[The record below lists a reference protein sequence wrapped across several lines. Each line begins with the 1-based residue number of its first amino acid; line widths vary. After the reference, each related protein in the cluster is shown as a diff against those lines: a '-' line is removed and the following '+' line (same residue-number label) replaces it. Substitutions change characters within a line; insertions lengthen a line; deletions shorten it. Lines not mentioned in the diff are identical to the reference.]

1 MRSAAV
7 TIGLLALRAAGLGAQ
22 AKAWVEPKPPCD
34 IKPGFFRLN
43 SAIVD
48 LQHAVQQPQMRD
60 HLLGQAQDVLVRT
73 IRDDKQD
80 KNPAAWY
87 YLGRYYVEQGDAVGA
102 DTAFARA
109 AALAPQCKADIAS
122 YTAPLAQATLNQG
135 LTLWQA
141 GNKDSG
147 AILLR
152 RAYAADSTQVKAL
165 FQLGLLYIDSNQ
177 LDSASAVLRRA
188 AQIAAGDTAYSEA
201 RRDALLTV
209 ARMSMRAVQSDPAVQ
224 KWQHTRYS
232 RDSLAPYLASDS
244 SVLARMQASSA
255 SRRARGARL
264 SPTDQQS
271 FSHDS
276 AARADAV
283 SRDRAVRD
291 ATQPQAATDS
301 TAAQVVFQP
310 AIASYQE
317 LVAAYPSNA
326 EAAGS
331 LASIYVQAGRRSE
344 AITVFDGL
352 FAHAGDLSASDLYDL
367 GQRLVS
373 SRLWAPGIKAYA
385 LALERN
391 PYHRNALSEL
401 GSAYVETK
409 DGTNAV
415 ATLQRLVVLDPM
427 NRMALH
433 LMGQAWD
440 LRGQTDSARKYT
452 VASDSLSV
460 DITIA
465 SMVPD
470 SSGITLTGVATNA
483 GSAAAKTMH
492 LTVDFLDAKGTVL
505 ATQGV
510 DIPAVPAGGSQQFQ
524 AHAAAKGAV
533 GWRYRAA

>member
-7 TIGLLALRAAGLGAQ
+7 TIGLLAVGALGLGAQ
-22 AKAWVEPKPPCD
+22 ARDWVGPRPPCTL
-34 IKPGFFRLN
+34 PSYFRLN

-48 LQHAVQQPQMRD
+48 LQHATQQPQMRD
-60 HLLGQAQDVLVRT
+60 HLLGQAQEVLVRT

-80 KNPAAWY
+80 KNPGAWY
-87 YLGRYYVEQGDAVGA
+87 YLGRYYVEQGDASGA
-102 DTAFARA
+102 DTAFAKA
-109 AALAPQCKADIAS
+109 AALAPQCKQDIAS
-122 YTAPLAQATLNQG
+122 YMTPLAQATLNQG

-147 AILLR
+147 AVLLR
-152 RAYAADSTQVKAL
+152 RAYAVDSTQLRAL
-165 FQLGLLYIDSNQ
+165 FQLGLLYIDGNQ
-177 LDSASAVLRRA
+177 LDSATAVLRRA
-188 AQIAAGDTAYSEA
+188 AQASAGDTAYNEA

-209 ARMSMRAVQSDPAVQ
+209 ARISARGVQSDPAVQ

-244 SVLARMQASSA
+244 TVLGRMQASSA

-264 SPTDQQS
+264 SPADQQS

-276 AARADAV
+276 ATRADAV
-283 SRDRAVRD
+283 SRDRAARD
-291 ATQPQAATDS
+291 ALQQQAAADS
-301 TAAQVVFQP
+301 SAAQAVFQP
-310 AIASYQE
+310 AIASYRE

-331 LASIYVQAGRRSE
+331 LASMYVLAGRRSE
-344 AITVFDGL
+344 ATSVFDGL
-352 FAHAGDLSASDLYDL
+352 FAHAGDLSAGDLYDL

-373 SRLWAPGIKAYA
+373 TRLWGPGIKAYA

-409 DGTNAV
+409 DGPNAV
-415 ATLQRLVVLDPM
+415 ATVQRLVVLDPM
-427 NRMALH
+427 NKMGLH

-452 VASDSLSV
+452 VASDTLSL

-470 SSGITLTGVATNA
+470 SSGVTLTGVATNS
-483 GSAAAKTMH
+483 GTAAAKATH
-492 LTVDFLDAKGTVL
+492 LTVDFLDTKGAVL
-505 ATQGV
+505 ASQGV
-510 DIPAVPAGGSQQFQ
+510 DIPAVPAGANQQFQ
-524 AHAAAKGAV
+524 AHVPANGAV
-533 GWRYRAA
+533 AWRYRAA

>member
-1 MRSAAV
+1 MRFAAV
-7 TIGLLALRAAGLGAQ
+7 TIGLLSLGAAGLGAQ
-22 AKAWVEPKPPCD
+22 ARAWVEPKPPCD

-48 LQHAVQQPQMRD
+48 LQHAAQQPQMRD
-60 HLLGQAQDVLVRT
+60 HLLGQAQDVLVRS

-87 YLGRYYVEQGDAVGA
+87 YLGRYYVEESDAIGA
-102 DTAFARA
+102 DTAFAKA

-122 YTAPLAQATLNQG
+122 YLSPLAQTTLNQG
-135 LTLWQA
+135 LTQWQA

-147 AILLR
+147 AVLLR
-152 RAYAADSTQVKAL
+152 RAYAVDSTQLKAL
-165 FQLGLLYIDSNQ
+165 FQLGLLYVDANQ

-188 AQIAAGDTAYSEA
+188 AQASAGDTAYTEA

-209 ARMSMRAVQSDPAVQ
+209 ARISARGVLSDPAVQ

-232 RDSLAPYLASDS
+232 RDSLAPYAASDS
-244 SVLARMQASSA
+244 TVLARMQASSA

-264 SPTDQQS
+264 SPADQQS
-271 FSHDS
+271 FSRDS

-283 SRDRAVRD
+283 SRDRTAREAV
-291 ATQPQAATDS
+291 QQQAAADS
-301 TAAQVVFQP
+301 TAAQAVFQP
-310 AIASYQE
+310 AIASYKE

-326 EAAGS
+326 EAAAA
-331 LASIYVQAGRRSE
+331 LASLYVQAGRRSE
-344 AITVFDGL
+344 ATVVFDGL
-352 FAHAGDLSASDLYDL
+352 FAHAGDLSAGDLYDL

-373 SRLWAPGIKAYA
+373 SRLWTPAIKAYS

-409 DGTNAV
+409 DGANAV
-415 ATLQRLVVLDPM
+415 ATVQRLVVLDPM
-427 NRMALH
+427 NKMALH
-433 LMGQAWD
+433 LLGQAWD

-452 VASDSLSV
+452 VISDSQSV

-470 SSGITLTGVATNA
+470 SSGVTLTGVATNS
-483 GSAAAKTMH
+483 GSAAASARH
-492 LTVDFLDAKGTVL
+492 LTVEFLDAKGTIL

-510 DIPAVPAGGSQQFQ
+510 DIPSVPAGGSQQFQ

>member
-7 TIGLLALRAAGLGAQ
+7 TIGLLTLGAAGLGAQ

-43 SAIVD
+43 SAVVD
-48 LQHAVQQPQMRD
+48 LQHAAQQPQMRD
-60 HLLGQAQDVLVRT
+60 HLLGQAQEVLVRT

-87 YLGRYYVEQGDAVGA
+87 YLGRYYVEEGDALGA

-109 AALAPQCKADIAS
+109 AALAPQCKTDIAT
-122 YTAPLAQATLNQG
+122 YMAPLAQATLNQG

-147 AILLR
+147 AVLLR
-152 RAYAADSTQVKAL
+152 RAYAVDSTQLKAL
-165 FQLGLLYIDSNQ
+165 FQLGLLYIDANQ

-188 AQIAAGDTAYSEA
+188 AQASVGDTAYSEA

-209 ARMSMRAVQSDPAVQ
+209 ARISVRGVQSDPAVQ

-244 SVLARMQASSA
+244 TVLARMQASSA

-264 SPTDQQS
+264 SPADQQS
-271 FSHDS
+271 FSRDS
-276 AARADAV
+276 AARADGV
-283 SRDRAVRD
+283 SRDRAARD
-291 ATQPQAATDS
+291 AIQQQAAADS
-301 TAAQVVFQP
+301 TAAQAVFQP
-310 AIASYQE
+310 AIASYKE
-317 LVAAYPSNA
+317 LVVAYPSNA

-344 AITVFDGL
+344 AVSVFDGL
-352 FAHAGDLSASDLYDL
+352 FAHPGDLSASDLYDL

-409 DGTNAV
+409 DGANAV

-427 NRMALH
+427 NKMALH

-470 SSGITLTGVATNA
+470 SSGVTLTGVATNA
-483 GSAAAKTMH
+483 GSAAAKVTH
-492 LTVDFLDAKGTVL
+492 LTVEFLDVKGAVL
-505 ATQGV
+505 ATQEV

>member
-7 TIGLLALRAAGLGAQ
+7 TIGLLSLGATGLGAQ
-22 AKAWVEPKPPCD
+22 VRAWVEPKPPCD

-48 LQHAVQQPQMRD
+48 LQHAAQQPQMRD
-60 HLLGQAQDVLVRT
+60 HLLAQAQDVLLRS

-87 YLGRYYVEQGDAVGA
+87 YLGRYYVEEGDAIGA
-102 DTAFARA
+102 DSAFAKA
-109 AALAPQCKADIAS
+109 AALAPQCKADVATYMS
-122 YTAPLAQATLNQG
+122 PLAQTMLNQG
-135 LTLWQA
+135 LTQWQA

-147 AILLR
+147 AVLLR
-152 RAYAADSTQVKAL
+152 RAYAVDSTQLKAL
-165 FQLGLLYIDSNQ
+165 FQLGLLYIDANQ
-177 LDSASAVLRRA
+177 LDSATAVLRRA
-188 AQIAAGDTAYSEA
+188 AQASAGDTAYSEA

-209 ARMSMRAVQSDPAVQ
+209 ARISARGVLSDPAAQ

-232 RDSLAPYLASDS
+232 RDSLAPYVASDS
-244 SVLARMQASSA
+244 TVLARMQASSA

-264 SPTDQQS
+264 SPADQQS

-276 AARADAV
+276 STRADAV
-283 SRDRAVRD
+283 SRDRAAR
-291 ATQPQAATDS
+291 AAIQQQAAADS
-301 TAAQVVFQP
+301 TAAQAVFQP
-310 AIASYQE
+310 AIASYKE

-326 EAAGS
+326 EAAAA
-331 LASIYVQAGRRSE
+331 LASLYVQAGRRSE
-344 AITVFDGL
+344 ATVVFDGL
-352 FAHAGDLSASDLYDL
+352 FAHAGDLSAGDLYDL

-373 SRLWAPGIKAYA
+373 SRLWAPAIKAYA

-409 DGTNAV
+409 DGANAV
-415 ATLQRLVVLDPM
+415 TTVQRLVGLDPM
-427 NRMALH
+427 NKMALH
-433 LMGQAWD
+433 LLGQAWD
-440 LRGQTDSARKYT
+440 VRGQTDSARKYT
-452 VASDSLSV
+452 VISDSLSV

-470 SSGITLTGVATNA
+470 SSGVTLTGVATNS
-483 GSAAAKTMH
+483 GGAAARAAH
-492 LTVDFLDAKGTVL
+492 LTVEFLDAKGTVL
-505 ATQGV
+505 ATKGV
-510 DIPAVPAGGSQQFQ
+510 DIPSVPAGGSQQFQ

>member
-7 TIGLLALRAAGLGAQ
+7 TIGLLSLGAVGLGAQ
-22 AKAWVEPKPPCD
+22 ARTWVEPKPPCD

-48 LQHAVQQPQMRD
+48 LQHAAQQPQMRD
-60 HLLGQAQDVLVRT
+60 HLLGQAQDVLVRS

-87 YLGRYYVEQGDAVGA
+87 YLGRYYVEEGDAIGA
-102 DTAFARA
+102 DTAFAKA
-109 AALAPQCKADIAS
+109 AALAPQCKADIAA
-122 YTAPLAQATLNQG
+122 YTTPLAQATLNQG

-147 AILLR
+147 AVLLR
-152 RAYAADSTQVKAL
+152 RAYAVDSTQLRAL
-165 FQLGLLYIDSNQ
+165 FQLGLLYVDANQ

-188 AQIAAGDTAYSEA
+188 AQASAGDTAYGEA

-209 ARMSMRAVQSDPAVQ
+209 ARISVRGVQSDPAVQ

-232 RDSLAPYLASDS
+232 RDSLAPYLTADS
-244 SVLARMQASSA
+244 TVLARMQASAA

-276 AARADAV
+276 AARGDAV
-283 SRDRAVRD
+283 SRDHAARD
-291 ATQPQAATDS
+291 ALQRQAAADS
-301 TAAQVVFQP
+301 SAAQSVFQP
-310 AIASYQE
+310 AIASYKE
-317 LVAAYPSNA
+317 LVTAYPSNA

-331 LASIYVQAGRRSE
+331 LASIYVQAGRRAD
-344 AITVFDGL
+344 AIAVFDGL
-352 FAHAGDLSASDLYDL
+352 FAHAGDLSAGDLYDL

-409 DGTNAV
+409 DGANAV
-415 ATLQRLVVLDPM
+415 ATVQRLVGIDPM
-427 NRMALH
+427 NKMALH
-433 LMGQAWD
+433 LMGQAWE

-452 VASDSLSV
+452 VVSDSLSV

-470 SSGITLTGVATNA
+470 SSGVTLTGVATNS
-483 GSAAAKTMH
+483 GGAAAKATH
-492 LTVDFLDAKGTVL
+492 LTVEFLDAKGAIL

>member
-7 TIGLLALRAAGLGAQ
+7 TIGLMTLGAVGLGAQ
-22 AKAWVEPKPPCD
+22 ARAWVEPKPPCD

-48 LQHAVQQPQMRD
+48 LQHAAQQPQMRD
-60 HLLGQAQDVLVRT
+60 HLLSQAQEVLVRT

-80 KNPAAWY
+80 RNPAAWY
-87 YLGRYYVEQGDAVGA
+87 YLARYYVEEGDAVGA
-102 DTAFARA
+102 DTAFAKA

-122 YTAPLAQATLNQG
+122 YMAPLAQATLNQG

-147 AILLR
+147 AVLLR
-152 RAYAADSTQVKAL
+152 RAYAVDSTQLKAL
-165 FQLGLLYIDSNQ
+165 FQLGLLYIDSNR
-177 LDSASAVLRRA
+177 LDSATAVLRRA
-188 AQIAAGDTAYSEA
+188 AQASTGDTAYSEA

-209 ARMSMRAVQSDPAVQ
+209 ARISVRAVQSDPAVQ

-232 RDSLAPYLASDS
+232 RDSLAPFLASDS
-244 SVLARMQASSA
+244 TILARMQTSAA

-264 SPTDQQS
+264 SPADQQS
-271 FSHDS
+271 FSRDS
-276 AARADAV
+276 TARAEAV
-283 SRDRAVRD
+283 GRDRAARD
-291 ATQPQAATDS
+291 AIQQQAAADS
-301 TAAQVVFQP
+301 TAAQAVFQP

-317 LVAAYPSNA
+317 LVVAYPSNA
-326 EAAGS
+326 EAAAA
-331 LASIYVQAGRRSE
+331 LASLYMQAGRRSE
-344 AITVFDGL
+344 AVGVFDGL

-373 SRLWAPGIKAYA
+373 SRLWTPGIKAYS

-409 DGTNAV
+409 DGANAV
-415 ATLQRLVVLDPM
+415 ATLQRLVVIDPM
-427 NRMALH
+427 NKMALH
-433 LMGQAWD
+433 LLGQAWD

-470 SSGITLTGVATNA
+470 SSGVTLTGVATNS
-483 GSAAAKTMH
+483 GSAAARATH
-492 LTVDFLDAKGTVL
+492 LTVEFLDAKGTVL
-505 ATQGV
+505 ASQGV
-510 DIPAVPAGGSQQFQ
+510 DIPSVPAGGSQQFQ
-524 AHAAAKGAV
+524 AHGAKGAV
-533 GWRYRAA
+533 GWRYRAG

>member
-1 MRSAAV
+1 
-7 TIGLLALRAAGLGAQ
+7 
-22 AKAWVEPKPPCD
+22 
-34 IKPGFFRLN
+34 
-43 SAIVD
+43 
-48 LQHAVQQPQMRD
+48 
-60 HLLGQAQDVLVRT
+60 
-73 IRDDKQD
+73 
-80 KNPAAWY
+80 
-87 YLGRYYVEQGDAVGA
+87 DAMGA
-102 DTAFARA
+102 DTAFAKA
-109 AALAPQCKADIAS
+109 VALAPQCTADIAT
-122 YTAPLAQATLNQG
+122 YTTPLAQATLNQG

-141 GNKDSG
+141 GNRDSG
-147 AILLR
+147 AVLLR
-152 RAYAADSTQVKAL
+152 RAYAVDSTQLKAL
-165 FQLGLLYIDSNQ
+165 FQLGLLYIDANQ

-188 AQIAAGDTAYSEA
+188 AQASAGDTAYSEA

-209 ARMSMRAVQSDPAVQ
+209 ARISVRGVQSDPAVQ

-232 RDSLAPYLASDS
+232 RDSLAPYLTADS
-244 SVLARMQASSA
+244 TVLARMQASSA

-264 SPTDQQS
+264 SPADQQS

-276 AARADAV
+276 AARGDAV
-283 SRDRAVRD
+283 SRDRAARD
-291 ATQPQAATDS
+291 ALQQQAAADS
-301 TAAQVVFQP
+301 TAAQAVFQP
-310 AIASYQE
+310 AIASYKE
-317 LVAAYPSNA
+317 LVTAYPSNA

-331 LASIYVQAGRRSE
+331 LASIYVQAGRR
-344 AITVFDGL
+344 ADAVAVFDGL
-352 FAHAGDLSASDLYDL
+352 FTHAGDLTAGDLYDL

-409 DGTNAV
+409 DGANAV
-415 ATLQRLVVLDPM
+415 ATVQRLVVLDPM
-427 NRMALH
+427 NKMALH

-452 VASDSLSV
+452 LVSDSLSV

-470 SSGITLTGVATNA
+470 SGGVTLTGVATNS
-483 GSAAAKTMH
+483 GSAAAKATH
-492 LTVDFLDAKGTVL
+492 LTVEFLDAKGTIL

-510 DIPAVPAGGSQQFQ
+510 DIPSVPAGGSQQFQ

>member
-7 TIGLLALRAAGLGAQ
+7 TIGLLTLGASLGAQ

-48 LQHAVQQPQMRD
+48 LQHAAQQPQMRD
-60 HLLGQAQDVLVRT
+60 HLLGQAQEVLVRT

-87 YLGRYYVEQGDAVGA
+87 YLGRYYVEQGDATGA

-109 AALAPQCKADIAS
+109 ATLAPQCKADIAS
-122 YTAPLAQATLNQG
+122 YLTPLAQAALNQG

-147 AILLR
+147 AIFLR
-152 RAYAADSTQVKAL
+152 RAYAIDTTQLKAL
-165 FQLGLLYIDSNQ
+165 FQLGLLYIDANQ
-177 LDSASAVLRRA
+177 IDSASAVLRRA
-188 AQIAAGDTAYSEA
+188 AKASASDTAYSDA

-209 ARMSMRAVQSDPAVQ
+209 ARISVRNVQADPAVQ
-224 KWQHTRYS
+224 KWTHTRYS
-232 RDSLAPYLASDS
+232 RDSLAPYVASDS
-244 SVLARMQASSA
+244 TILARMQASSV
-255 SRRARGARL
+255 SRRSRGARL
-264 SPTDQQS
+264 SPADQQS

-283 SRDRAVRD
+283 SRDHAARD
-291 ATQPQAATDS
+291 AVQQQAGADS
-301 TAAQVVFQP
+301 AAAQVVYEP
-310 AIASYQE
+310 AIVSYKE

-326 EAAGS
+326 EAAAS
-331 LASIYVQAGRRSE
+331 LAGIYVQAGRKAE
-344 AITVFDGL
+344 ALTVFDGL
-352 FAHAGDLSASDLYDL
+352 LAHATDLSAGELYDM
-367 GQRLVS
+367 GQRLVT
-373 SRLWAPGIKAYA
+373 SRLWAPGIKAYT
-385 LALERN
+385 LALQRN

-401 GSAYVETK
+401 GSAYVENK
-409 DGTNAV
+409 DGANAV
-415 ATLQRLVVLDPM
+415 ATLQRLVALDPM

-452 VASDSLSV
+452 MAADSLSI

-465 SMVPD
+465 SMLPD
-470 SSGITLTGVATNA
+470 TGGVTLTGIASNS
-483 GSAAAKTMH
+483 GSVPAKAAH
-492 LTVDFLDAKGTVL
+492 LTVEFLDASGAVL
-505 ATQGV
+505 GSQTV
-510 DIPAVPAGGSQQFQ
+510 DIPVVPAGGSQQF
-524 AHAAAKGAV
+524 AARSPAKGAV
-533 GWRYRAA
+533 GWRYRAG

>member
-7 TIGLLALRAAGLGAQ
+7 TIGLLTLGAAGLGAQ

-43 SAIVD
+43 SAVVD
-48 LQHAVQQPQMRD
+48 LQHAAQQPQMRD
-60 HLLGQAQDVLVRT
+60 HLLGQAQEVLVRT

-87 YLGRYYVEQGDAVGA
+87 YLGRYYVEEGDALGA

-109 AALAPQCKADIAS
+109 AALAPQCKTDIAT
-122 YTAPLAQATLNQG
+122 YMAPLAQATLNQG

-147 AILLR
+147 AVLLR
-152 RAYAADSTQVKAL
+152 RAYAVDSTQLKAL
-165 FQLGLLYIDSNQ
+165 FQLGLLYIDANQ

-188 AQIAAGDTAYSEA
+188 AQASVGDTAYSEA

-209 ARMSMRAVQSDPAVQ
+209 ARISARGVQSDPTVQ

-244 SVLARMQASSA
+244 TVLARMQASSA

-264 SPTDQQS
+264 SPADQQS
-271 FSHDS
+271 FSRDS
-276 AARADAV
+276 AARADGV
-283 SRDRAVRD
+283 SRDRAARD
-291 ATQPQAATDS
+291 AIQQQAAADS
-301 TAAQVVFQP
+301 TAAQAVFQP
-310 AIASYQE
+310 AIASYKE
-317 LVAAYPSNA
+317 LVVAYPSNA

-344 AITVFDGL
+344 AVSVFDGL
-352 FAHAGDLSASDLYDL
+352 FAHPGDLSASDLYDL

-409 DGTNAV
+409 DGANAV

-427 NRMALH
+427 NKMALH

-470 SSGITLTGVATNA
+470 SSGVTLTGVATNA
-483 GSAAAKTMH
+483 GNAAAKATH
-492 LTVDFLDAKGTVL
+492 LTVEFLDVKGAVL

-524 AHAAAKGAV
+524 AHATAKGAV

>member
-7 TIGLLALRAAGLGAQ
+7 TIGLLTLGAAGLAAQ
-22 AKAWVEPKPPCD
+22 ARAWAEPKPPCD

-48 LQHAVQQPQMRD
+48 LQHAAEQPQMRD
-60 HLLGQAQDVLVRT
+60 HLLGQAQEVLVRT

-87 YLGRYYVEQGDAVGA
+87 YLGRYYVEQSDATGA

-109 AALAPQCKADIAS
+109 AALAPQCKADIAT
-122 YTAPLAQATLNQG
+122 YLAPLAQATLSQG
-135 LTLWQA
+135 LMLWQA
-141 GNKDSG
+141 GNRDSG
-147 AILLR
+147 AVLLR
-152 RAYAADSTQVKAL
+152 RAYAVDSTQLKAL
-165 FQLGLLYIDSNQ
+165 FQLGLLYIDANQ

-188 AQIAAGDTAYSEA
+188 AQAAAGDTAYSEA

-209 ARMSMRAVQSDPAVQ
+209 ARISARAVQSDPAVQ
-224 KWQHTRYS
+224 QWQHTRYS

-244 SVLARMQASSA
+244 TVLARMQASSA

-264 SPTDQQS
+264 SPADQQS
-271 FSHDS
+271 FSRDS

-283 SRDRAVRD
+283 SRNRAARD
-291 ATQPQAATDS
+291 AIQQQAAADS
-301 TAAQVVFQP
+301 TAAQAGFQP
-310 AIASYQE
+310 AVASYKD

-326 EAAGS
+326 EAAGA

-344 AITVFDGL
+344 AVTVFDGL
-352 FAHAGDLSASDLYDL
+352 FAHPGDLSASELYDL
-367 GQRLVS
+367 GQRLVA

-401 GSAYVETK
+401 GSAYIETK
-409 DGTNAV
+409 DGANAV
-415 ATLQRLVVLDPM
+415 VMLQRLVGLDPM
-427 NRMALH
+427 NKMALH

-460 DITIA
+460 DITVA

-483 GSAAAKTMH
+483 ASAAAKAMH
-492 LTVDFLDAKGTVL
+492 LTVEFLDAKGTVL
-505 ATQGV
+505 ASQGV

-524 AHAAAKGAV
+524 AHASAKGAV

>member
-7 TIGLLALRAAGLGAQ
+7 TIGLLSLGAVGLGAQ
-22 AKAWVEPKPPCD
+22 ARTWVEPKPPCD

-48 LQHAVQQPQMRD
+48 LQHAAQQPQMRD
-60 HLLGQAQDVLVRT
+60 HLLGQAQDVLVRS

-87 YLGRYYVEQGDAVGA
+87 YLGRYYVEEGDAIGA
-102 DTAFARA
+102 DTAFAKA
-109 AALAPQCKADIAS
+109 AALAPQCKADIAA
-122 YTAPLAQATLNQG
+122 YTTPLAQATLNQG

-147 AILLR
+147 AVLLR
-152 RAYAADSTQVKAL
+152 RAYAVDSTQLRAL
-165 FQLGLLYIDSNQ
+165 FQLGLLYVD
-177 LDSASAVLRRA
+177 ASAVLRRA
-188 AQIAAGDTAYSEA
+188 AQASAGDTVYGEA

-209 ARMSMRAVQSDPAVQ
+209 ARISVRGVQSDPAVQ

-232 RDSLAPYLASDS
+232 RDSLAPYLTADS
-244 SVLARMQASSA
+244 TVLARTQASAA
-255 SRRARGARL
+255 SCRARGARL

-276 AARADAV
+276 AARGDAV
-283 SRDRAVRD
+283 SRDHAARD
-291 ATQPQAATDS
+291 ALQRQAAADS
-301 TAAQVVFQP
+301 SAAQSVFQP
-310 AIASYQE
+310 AIASYKE
-317 LVAAYPSNA
+317 LVTAYPSNA

-331 LASIYVQAGRRSE
+331 LASIYVQAGRRAD
-344 AITVFDGL
+344 AIAVFDGL
-352 FAHAGDLSASDLYDL
+352 FAHAGDLSAGDLYDL

-409 DGTNAV
+409 DGANAV
-415 ATLQRLVVLDPM
+415 ATVQRLVGIDPM
-427 NRMALH
+427 NKMALH
-433 LMGQAWD
+433 LMGQAWE

-452 VASDSLSV
+452 VVSDSLSV

-470 SSGITLTGVATNA
+470 SSGVTLTGVATNS
-483 GSAAAKTMH
+483 GGAAAKATH
-492 LTVDFLDAKGTVL
+492 LTVEFLDAKGAIL

>member
-1 MRSAAV
+1 MRYAAV
-7 TIGLLALRAAGLGAQ
+7 TIGLLTLGAAGLEAQ
-22 AKAWVEPKPPCD
+22 AKAWIEPKPPCD

-43 SAIVD
+43 SAVVD
-48 LQHAVQQPQMRD
+48 LQHAAQQPQMRD
-60 HLLGQAQDVLVRT
+60 HLLGQAQEVLVRT

-87 YLGRYYVEQGDAVGA
+87 YLGRYYVEEGDAVGA

-109 AALAPQCKADIAS
+109 ATLAPQCKADIAT
-122 YTAPLAQATLNQG
+122 YIAPLAQATLNQG

-152 RAYAADSTQVKAL
+152 RAYAIDATQVKAL
-165 FQLGLLYIDSNQ
+165 FQLGLLYIDANQ

-188 AQIAAGDTAYSEA
+188 AQASAGDTAYSEA

-209 ARMSMRAVQSDPAVQ
+209 ARVSVRTVQSDPAVQ

-232 RDSLAPYLASDS
+232 RDSLAPYVASDS
-244 SVLARMQASSA
+244 TVFARMQASSA

-264 SPTDQQS
+264 SPADQQS

-276 AARADAV
+276 TARADAV
-283 SRDRAVRD
+283 SRDRAARD
-291 ATQPQAATDS
+291 AIQQQAAADS
-301 TAAQVVFQP
+301 TAAQAVFQP
-310 AIASYQE
+310 AIASYKE

-331 LASIYVQAGRRSE
+331 LASLYVQAGRRSE
-344 AITVFDGL
+344 AIAVFDGL
-352 FAHAGDLSASDLYDL
+352 FAHAGDLSESDLYDL

-391 PYHRNALSEL
+391 PFHRNALSEL

-409 DGTNAV
+409 DGANAV

-427 NRMALH
+427 NKMALH

-452 VASDSLSV
+452 VTSDSLSV

-470 SSGITLTGVATNA
+470 SSGMTLTGVATNA
-483 GSAAAKTMH
+483 GSAAAKATH
-492 LTVDFLDAKGTVL
+492 LMVEFLDAKGSVL
-505 ATQGV
+505 ASQGV

>member
-7 TIGLLALRAAGLGAQ
+7 TIGLLTLGAAGLGAQ
-22 AKAWVEPKPPCD
+22 ATSWVEPKPPCD

-43 SAIVD
+43 SAIID
-48 LQHAVQQPQMRD
+48 LQRAEQQPQMRD
-60 HLLGQAQDVLVRT
+60 RLLGQAQEVLVRT

-87 YLGRYYVEQGDAVGA
+87 YLGRYYVEEGDAVGA
-102 DTAFARA
+102 DTAFAKA
-109 AALAPQCKADIAS
+109 AALAPQCKADIAT
-122 YTAPLAQATLNQG
+122 YIAPLAQATLTQG
-135 LTLWQA
+135 LTVWQA

-152 RAYAADSTQVKAL
+152 RAYAVDSTQLKAL
-165 FQLGLLYIDSNQ
+165 FQLGLLYIDANQ
-177 LDSASAVLRRA
+177 FDSASAVLRRA
-188 AQIAAGDTAYSEA
+188 AQAAAGETAYSEA
-201 RRDALLTV
+201 RRDALLTI
-209 ARMSMRAVQSDPAVQ
+209 ARISVRAVQSDPAVQ
-224 KWQHTRYS
+224 KWQRTRYS
-232 RDSLAPYLASDS
+232 RDSLAPYLGSDS
-244 SVLARMQASSA
+244 TMLARMQASST

-264 SPTDQQS
+264 SPADQQS

-276 AARADAV
+276 AARADVV
-283 SRDRAVRD
+283 SRDRAARD
-291 ATQPQAATDS
+291 AVQQQAAGDS
-301 TAAQVVFQP
+301 TAAQAVFQP
-310 AIASYQE
+310 AIASYKE
-317 LVAAYPSNA
+317 LVTAYPSNA

-331 LASIYVQAGRRSE
+331 LASLYVQAGRRSE

-352 FAHAGDLSASDLYDL
+352 FAHAGDLSAGDLYDL

-373 SRLWAPGIKAYA
+373 SRLWAPGIKAYT

-391 PYHRNALSEL
+391 PFHRNALSEL

-409 DGTNAV
+409 DGANAV

-427 NRMALH
+427 NKMALH

-452 VASDSLSV
+452 LASDSLSL

-483 GSAAAKTMH
+483 GSAAARATH
-492 LTVDFLDAKGTVL
+492 LTVEFLDAKGSVL

-510 DIPAVPAGGSQQFQ
+510 DIPVLPAGGSQQFQ
-524 AHAAAKGAV
+524 AHAAAKAAV

>member
-7 TIGLLALRAAGLGAQ
+7 TIGLLTLGASLGAQ

-34 IKPGFFRLN
+34 IKPGFFRIN

-48 LQHAVQQPQMRD
+48 LQHAAQQPQMRD
-60 HLLGQAQDVLVRT
+60 HLLGQAQEVLVRT

-87 YLGRYYVEQGDAVGA
+87 YLGRYYVEQGDAAGA

-109 AALAPQCKADIAS
+109 VALAPQCKTDIAS
-122 YTAPLAQATLNQG
+122 YLTPLAQGALNQG
-135 LTLWQA
+135 LALWQA

-152 RAYAADSTQVKAL
+152 RAYAIDTTQLKAL
-165 FQLGLLYIDSNQ
+165 FQLGLLYIDANQ
-177 LDSASAVLRRA
+177 LDSATAVLRRA
-188 AQIAAGDTAYSEA
+188 AKASASDTAYSDA

-209 ARMSMRAVQSDPAVQ
+209 ARISVRNVQADPAVQ
-224 KWQHTRYS
+224 KWAHTRYS
-232 RDSLAPYLASDS
+232 RDSLAPYAASDS
-244 SVLARMQASSA
+244 TILARMQASSA
-255 SRRARGARL
+255 SRRSRGARL
-264 SPTDQQS
+264 SPADQQS

-283 SRDRAVRD
+283 SRDRAARD
-291 ATQPQAATDS
+291 AVQQQAGADS
-301 TAAQVVFQP
+301 VAAQAVYEP
-310 AIASYQE
+310 AIASYKE

-326 EAAGS
+326 EAAAA
-331 LASIYVQAGRRSE
+331 LAGIYVQAGRKTE
-344 AITVFDGL
+344 ALTVFDGL
-352 FAHAGDLSASDLYDL
+352 FTHATALSAGDLYDL
-367 GQRLVS
+367 GQRLVT

-385 LALERN
+385 LALQRN

-401 GSAYVETK
+401 GSAYIENK
-409 DGTNAV
+409 DGANAV

-427 NRMALH
+427 NKMALH

-452 VASDSLSV
+452 MAAESLSI

-465 SMVPD
+465 SMLPD
-470 SSGITLTGVATNA
+470 SGGVTLTGVASNS
-483 GSAAAKTMH
+483 GSVPAKAAH
-492 LTVDFLDAKGTVL
+492 LTVEFLDASGAVL
-505 ATQGV
+505 GSQAI
-510 DIPAVPAGGSQQFQ
+510 DIPPVPAGGSQQFQ
-524 AHAAAKGAV
+524 ARSAAKGVV
-533 GWRYRAA
+533 GWRYRAG

>member
-7 TIGLLALRAAGLGAQ
+7 TIGLLTLGAAGLGAQ
-22 AKAWVEPKPPCD
+22 ARTWVEPKPPCD

-43 SAIVD
+43 SAVVD
-48 LQHAVQQPQMRD
+48 LQHAAQQPQMRD
-60 HLLGQAQDVLVRT
+60 HLLGQAQEVLVRT

-87 YLGRYYVEQGDAVGA
+87 YLGRYYVEEGDAVGA
-102 DTAFARA
+102 DTAFAKA
-109 AALAPQCKADIAS
+109 AALAPQCKADIA
-122 YTAPLAQATLNQG
+122 TFIAPLAQATLNQG
-135 LTLWQA
+135 LSLWQA
-141 GNKDSG
+141 GNRDSG

-152 RAYAADSTQVKAL
+152 RAYAVDSTQVKAL
-165 FQLGLLYIDSNQ
+165 FQLGLLYIDANQ

-188 AQIAAGDTAYSEA
+188 AQVSAGDTAYSEA

-209 ARMSMRAVQSDPAVQ
+209 ARISVRAVQSDPAVQ

-232 RDSLAPYLASDS
+232 RDSLAPYFASDS
-244 SVLARMQASSA
+244 TVLARMQASSA

-264 SPTDQQS
+264 SPADQQS

-283 SRDRAVRD
+283 SRNRAARD
-291 ATQPQAATDS
+291 AIQQHGAADS
-301 TAAQVVFQP
+301 AAAQAVFQP
-310 AIASYQE
+310 AIASYKE
-317 LVAAYPSNA
+317 LVAAYPSNMD
-326 EAAGS
+326 AAGS
-331 LASIYVQAGRRSE
+331 LASMYVQAGRQSE

-352 FAHAGDLSASDLYDL
+352 FTHAGDLSASDLYDL

-391 PYHRNALSEL
+391 PFHRNALSEL

-409 DGTNAV
+409 DGANAV
-415 ATLQRLVVLDPM
+415 TTLQRLVVLDPM
-427 NRMALH
+427 NKMALH

-483 GSAAAKTMH
+483 GSAAAKATH

-524 AHAAAKGAV
+524 AHALAKGAV
-533 GWRYRAA
+533 GWRYRAS

>member
-7 TIGLLALRAAGLGAQ
+7 TIGLLTLCAAGLWAQ
-22 AKAWVEPKPPCD
+22 AKAWVEPKPPCE

-48 LQHAVQQPQMRD
+48 LQHASQQPQMRD
-60 HLLGQAQDVLVRT
+60 HLLGQAQEVLVRT

-87 YLGRYYVEQGDAVGA
+87 YLGRYYVEEGDAVGA
-102 DTAFARA
+102 DTAFAKA
-109 AALAPQCKADIAS
+109 AALAPQCKTDIATYMS
-122 YTAPLAQATLNQG
+122 PLAQATLNQG

-147 AILLR
+147 AVLLR
-152 RAYAADSTQVKAL
+152 RAYAVDSTQLKAL
-165 FQLGLLYIDSNQ
+165 FQLGLLYIDANQ
-177 LDSASAVLRRA
+177 LDSASAILRRA
-188 AQIAAGDTAYSEA
+188 AQAAGGDTAYGEA

-209 ARMSMRAVQSDPAVQ
+209 ARISVRAVQSDPAVQ
-224 KWQHTRYS
+224 KWQHTRYG
-232 RDSLAPYLASDS
+232 RDSLAPYLAADS
-244 SVLARMQASSA
+244 TVLARMQASSA

-264 SPTDQQS
+264 SPADQQS

-276 AARADAV
+276 TARADAV
-283 SRDRAVRD
+283 SRDRAARD
-291 ATQPQAATDS
+291 AMQQRAAADS
-301 TAAQVVFQP
+301 TAAQAVFQP
-310 AIASYQE
+310 AIASYKE

-352 FAHAGDLSASDLYDL
+352 FAHSADLSAGDLYDL

-373 SRLWAPGIKAYA
+373 SRLWVPGIKAYA

-409 DGTNAV
+409 DGAKAV
-415 ATLQRLVVLDPM
+415 ATLQRLVVIDPM
-427 NRMALH
+427 NKMALH

-440 LRGQTDSARKYT
+440 LRGQADSARRYT
-452 VASDSLSV
+452 AASDSLPV

-470 SSGITLTGVATNA
+470 SSGITLTGVATNS
-483 GSAAAKTMH
+483 GSAAATATH
-492 LTVDFLDAKGTVL
+492 LTVEFLDAKGTVL

-510 DIPAVPAGGSQQFQ
+510 DIPAVRAGGSQQFQ

>member
-1 MRSAAV
+1 MRYAAV
-7 TIGLLALRAAGLGAQ
+7 TIGLLTLGATGLGAQ
-22 AKAWVEPKPPCD
+22 AKTWVEPKPPCD

-43 SAIVD
+43 SAVVD
-48 LQHAVQQPQMRD
+48 LQHAAQQPQMRD
-60 HLLGQAQDVLVRT
+60 HLLGQAQEVLVRT

-87 YLGRYYVEQGDAVGA
+87 YLGRYYVEESDAVGA

-109 AALAPQCKADIAS
+109 AALAPQCKADIAT
-122 YTAPLAQATLNQG
+122 YIAPLAQAALNQG

-152 RAYAADSTQVKAL
+152 RAYAVDSTQVKAL
-165 FQLGLLYIDSNQ
+165 FQLGLLYIDANQ

-188 AQIAAGDTAYSEA
+188 AQASAGDTAYSET

-209 ARMSMRAVQSDPAVQ
+209 ARISVRAVQTDPAVQ

-232 RDSLAPYLASDS
+232 RDSLAPYVASDS
-244 SVLARMQASSA
+244 TVLARMQASSA

-264 SPTDQQS
+264 SPADQQS

-283 SRDRAVRD
+283 SRARAARD
-291 ATQPQAATDS
+291 AIQQQAAADS
-301 TAAQVVFQP
+301 TAAQAVFQP
-310 AIASYQE
+310 AIASYKE
-317 LVAAYPSNA
+317 LVATYPSNA

-331 LASIYVQAGRRSE
+331 LASLYVQAGRRSE
-344 AITVFDGL
+344 AIAVFDGL
-352 FAHAGDLSASDLYDL
+352 FAHAGDLSAGDFYDL

-409 DGTNAV
+409 DASNAV
-415 ATLQRLVVLDPM
+415 TTLQRLVVLDPM
-427 NRMALH
+427 NKMALH

-452 VASDSLSV
+452 LASDSLSV

-483 GSAAAKTMH
+483 GSAAAKATH
-492 LTVDFLDAKGTVL
+492 LTVEFLDAKGTVL
-505 ATQGV
+505 ASQGV

-524 AHAAAKGAV
+524 AHAPAKGAV

>member
-7 TIGLLALRAAGLGAQ
+7 TIGLLTLGAAGLGAQ

-43 SAIVD
+43 SAVVD
-48 LQHAVQQPQMRD
+48 LQHAAQQPQMRD
-60 HLLGQAQDVLVRT
+60 HLLGQAQEVLVRT

-87 YLGRYYVEQGDAVGA
+87 YLGRYYVEEGDALGA

-109 AALAPQCKADIAS
+109 AALAPQCKTDIAT
-122 YTAPLAQATLNQG
+122 YMAPLAQATLNQG

-147 AILLR
+147 AVLLR
-152 RAYAADSTQVKAL
+152 RAYAVDSTQLKAL
-165 FQLGLLYIDSNQ
+165 FQLGLLYIDANQ

-188 AQIAAGDTAYSEA
+188 AQASVGDTAYSEA

-209 ARMSMRAVQSDPAVQ
+209 ARISARGVQSDPTVQ

-244 SVLARMQASSA
+244 TVLARMQASSA

-264 SPTDQQS
+264 SPADQQS
-271 FSHDS
+271 FSRDS
-276 AARADAV
+276 AARADGV
-283 SRDRAVRD
+283 SRDRAARD
-291 ATQPQAATDS
+291 AIQQQAAADS
-301 TAAQVVFQP
+301 TAAQAVFQP
-310 AIASYQE
+310 AIASYKE
-317 LVAAYPSNA
+317 LVVAYPSNA

-344 AITVFDGL
+344 AVSVFDGL
-352 FAHAGDLSASDLYDL
+352 FAHPGDLSASDLYDL

-409 DGTNAV
+409 DGANAV

-427 NRMALH
+427 NKMALH

-470 SSGITLTGVATNA
+470 SSGVTLTGVATNA
-483 GSAAAKTMH
+483 GNAAAKATH
-492 LTVDFLDAKGTVL
+492 LTVEFLDVKGAVL

>member
-7 TIGLLALRAAGLGAQ
+7 TIGLLTLGAAGLGAQ
-22 AKAWVEPKPPCD
+22 AKAWIEPKPPCD

-43 SAIVD
+43 SAVVD
-48 LQHAVQQPQMRD
+48 LQHAAQQPQMRD
-60 HLLGQAQDVLVRT
+60 HLLGQAQEVLVRT

-87 YLGRYYVEQGDAVGA
+87 YLGRYYVEEGDALGA

-109 AALAPQCKADIAS
+109 AALAPQCKTDIAT
-122 YTAPLAQATLNQG
+122 YMAPLAQATLNQG

-147 AILLR
+147 AVLLR
-152 RAYAADSTQVKAL
+152 RAYAVDSTQLKAL
-165 FQLGLLYIDSNQ
+165 FQLGLLYIDANQ

-188 AQIAAGDTAYSEA
+188 AQASVGDTAYSEA

-209 ARMSMRAVQSDPAVQ
+209 ARISARGVQSDPAVQ

-244 SVLARMQASSA
+244 TVLARMQASSA

-264 SPTDQQS
+264 SPADQQS
-271 FSHDS
+271 FSRDS
-276 AARADAV
+276 ATRADGV
-283 SRDRAVRD
+283 SRDRAARD
-291 ATQPQAATDS
+291 AIQQQAAADS
-301 TAAQVVFQP
+301 TAAQAVFQP
-310 AIASYQE
+310 AIASYKE
-317 LVAAYPSNA
+317 LVVAYPSNA

-344 AITVFDGL
+344 AVSVFDGL
-352 FAHAGDLSASDLYDL
+352 FAHPGDLSASDLYDL

-409 DGTNAV
+409 DGANAV

-427 NRMALH
+427 NKMALH

-470 SSGITLTGVATNA
+470 SSGVTLTGVATNA
-483 GSAAAKTMH
+483 GNAAAEATH
-492 LTVDFLDAKGTVL
+492 LTVEFLDVKGAVL

>member
-7 TIGLLALRAAGLGAQ
+7 TIGLLTVFAAGLGAQ
-22 AKAWVEPKPPCD
+22 AKAWVQPKPPCD

-43 SAIVD
+43 SAVVD
-48 LQHAVQQPQMRD
+48 LQHAVEQPQMRD
-60 HLLGQAQDVLVRT
+60 HLLGQAQEVLVRT

-87 YLGRYYVEQGDAVGA
+87 YLGRYYVEENDAVGA
-102 DTAFARA
+102 DTAFAKA
-109 AALAPQCKADIAS
+109 AALAPQCKADIAT
-122 YTAPLAQATLNQG
+122 YIAPLAQATLNQG

-141 GNKDSG
+141 GKKDSG
-147 AILLR
+147 AMLLR
-152 RAYAADSTQVKAL
+152 RAYAVDSTQLKAL
-165 FQLGLLYIDSNQ
+165 FQLGLLYIDANQ

-188 AQIAAGDTAYSEA
+188 AQAAAGDTAYTEA

-209 ARMSMRAVQSDPAVQ
+209 ARISVRAVQSDPAVQ

-244 SVLARMQASSA
+244 TVLARMQASSA

-264 SPTDQQS
+264 SPADQQS

-276 AARADAV
+276 AARADVV
-283 SRDRAVRD
+283 SRDRAARD
-291 ATQPQAATDS
+291 AIQQQAAADS
-301 TAAQVVFQP
+301 TAAQAVFQP
-310 AIASYQE
+310 AIASYKE
-317 LVAAYPSNA
+317 LVAAYPANA

-331 LASIYVQAGRRSE
+331 LASLYVQAGRRSE

-352 FAHAGDLSASDLYDL
+352 FAHAGDLSAGDLYDL

-409 DGTNAV
+409 DGANAV
-415 ATLQRLVVLDPM
+415 ITLQRLVVLDPM
-427 NRMALH
+427 NKMALH

-452 VASDSLSV
+452 LASDSLSV

-483 GSAAAKTMH
+483 GSAAGKATH
-492 LTVDFLDAKGTVL
+492 LTVEFLDAKGTVL

-510 DIPAVPAGGSQQFQ
+510 DIPVVPAGGSQQFQ